1 MPPAAVKTVRDLI
14 YWQYA
19 KIISNSAGEGKE
31 NYGFIMNRFKEL
43 KSGNIEWSSA
53 IREYVKE
60 RQMEGSCVYC
70 GSRGQLTL
78 EHILPRARRGPD
90 AADNAMWICR
100 SCNSSKG
107 AKRLYEW
114 YGLEERNDIPR
125 VAEGKYLKL
134 LYALH
139 EEKGTLDST
148 PRSLCPRCDLGER
161 CPVPG
166 KLSVYCLEG
175 TFAKV

>member
-1 MPPAAVKTVRDLI
+1 MPPAAVRTIRDLI

-31 NYGFIMNRFKEL
+31 NYAFIMNRFKAL
-43 KSGNIEWSSA
+43 KEGEIEWSSA

-60 RQMEGSCVYC
+60 REVDSCIYC
-70 GSRGQLTL
+70 GSMEQLTTD
-78 EHILPRARRGPD
+78 HILPRARGGPD
-90 AADNAMWICR
+90 MADNAVRVCKG
-100 SCNSSKG
+100 CNSSKG
-107 AKRLYEW
+107 SRRLYEW
-114 YGLEERNDIPR
+114 YGLEERNDLPR

-134 LYALH
+134 LYSLH
-139 EEKGTLDST
+139 GEGGTLDST
-148 PRSLCPRCDLGER
+148 PKSLCPRCDLGKR

-175 TFAKV
+175 TFTKI

>member
-1 MPPAAVKTVRDLI
+1 MPPAAVRTIRDQI

-60 RQMEGSCVYC
+60 RQIGGSCVYC
-70 GSRGQLTL
+70 GSRAQLTL
-78 EHILPRARRGPD
+78 EHVLPRARRGPD
-90 AADNAMWICR
+90 VADNAVWVCK

-107 AKRLYEW
+107 SKRLYEW
-114 YGLEERNDIPR
+114 YGLENRDAVPR

-139 EEKGTLDST
+139 EGGALWIA
-148 PRSLCPRCDLGER
+148 RQNRCALG
-161 CPVPG
+161 V
-166 KLSVYCLEG
+166 
-175 TFAKV
+175 T